1 MRTGARSRGWVWGGG
16 LVWVLMILG
25 CVSPDLAGGEFQSVK
40 VQAVVRDPR
49 NGQPVALL
57 TDPHAQRAMPIWIGE
72 SEAMAL
78 EAALQGTVSKRPMT
92 HDLLSSVIS
101 KLRASLEEVRVTEL
115 KEEIYYASILL
126 KGPQGMVQVDARPS
140 DAMVLAVKTGRPIS
154 VEKSLFEARS
164 VLLPKAA
171 LEMYGMEVQELD
183 ADLRSVLGYRGE
195 GVLIANVVPNTPAHT
210 AGLRAG
216 DVLAT
221 VEGKPV
227 HDPQELEDL
236 FLGARGMI
244 GLEIFREGKRLSL
257 VVPSPLER

>member
-1 MRTGARSRGWVWGGG
+1 MRIGAHSRAWVWGGG
-16 LVWVLMILG
+16 LVWVLTILG
-25 CVSPDLAGGEFQSVK
+25 CVSPDLAAGDFRSVK

-49 NGQPVALL
+49 TGQPVALL

-92 HDLLSSVIS
+92 HDLLHSVIS

-126 KGPQGMVQVDARPS
+126 KGPEGMVQVDARPS

-164 VLLPKAA
+164 VLLPRAS
-171 LEMYGMEVQELD
+171 LEIYGMEVQELD
-183 ADLRSVLGYRGE
+183 ADLRSALGYRGE
-195 GVLIANVVPNTPAHT
+195 GVLISHVVPNTQAHR

-216 DVLAT
+216 DVLIT

-227 HDPQELEDL
+227 HNSQELEDL
-236 FLGARGMI
+236 FLGTGGRI

-257 VVPSPLER
+257 AVPSPSER